1 MVSDMSFTNL
11 KNEKTS
17 MAIQWVQLAI
27 DEAMTSLDA
36 GSFCEI
42 EPDTERLVDWCRRYI
57 EFHHD
62 IVSLQGEE
70 KSDE

>member
-1 MVSDMSFTNL
+1 MSFTNL

-27 DEAMTSLDA
+27 DEAMTNLDA
-36 GSFCEI
+36 GNFYEI
-42 EPDTERLVDWCRRYI
+42 EQDMENLVDWCRRYI

-62 IVSLQGEE
+62 IVSLNGGAEVV
-70 KSDE
+70 DE